1 VPDFVDAAA
10 QDRPRRRRDHAIAS
24 WPLQCSSA
32 NSLDRATIRSSNR
45 SVGKA
50 GFSMPALSRSPSM
63 WILLLVPFIGLLWV
77 PFYNF
82 QDPAL
87 FGFPFFYWYQLAWVP
102 ISSLLIW
109 LVYRRRTPDEAP

>member
-1 VPDFVDAAA
+1 MRLIECSAAA
-10 QDRPRRRRDHAIAS
+10 Q
-24 WPLQCSSA
+24 
-32 NSLDRATIRSSNR
+32 IRWTPQQSNR
-45 SVGKA
+45 RSTYRKLAEDVG
-50 GFSMPALSRSPSM
+50 SWSLPM
-63 WILLLVPFIGLLWV
+63 WVLLLLPFVGLLWV

-82 QDPAL
+82 QEPAL

>member
-1 VPDFVDAAA
+1 MA
-10 QDRPRRRRDHAIAS
+10 PRREIPRGAIDAFNA
-24 WPLQCSSA
+24 LHCGSA
-32 NSLDRATIRSSNR
+32 NLLDENLDPIIDSRPKMSFPSRPLWSS
-45 SVGKA
+45 
-50 GFSMPALSRSPSM
+50 PM
-63 WILLLVPFIGLLWV
+63 WVLLLLPFVGLLWV

-109 LVYRRRTPDEAP
+109 LVYRSRTPDETP